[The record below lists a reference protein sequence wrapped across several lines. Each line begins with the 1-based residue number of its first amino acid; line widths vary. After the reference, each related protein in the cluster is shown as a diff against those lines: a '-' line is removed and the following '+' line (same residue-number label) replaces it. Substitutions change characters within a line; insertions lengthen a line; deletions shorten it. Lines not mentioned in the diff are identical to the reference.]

1 MLHACVQT
9 ESVLHFLVCVHT
21 YVRPSAC
28 VLLSSNLLPMVV
40 DVAGCTVGLYY
51 YVDVLGISCVV
62 IGLMASMKG
71 NLDIIDFL
79 QRSTYLHTH
88 VPFFRLT

>member
-1 MLHACVQT
+1 
-9 ESVLHFLVCVHT
+9 
-21 YVRPSAC
+21 
-28 VLLSSNLLPMVV
+28 MVV
-40 DVAGCTVGLYY
+40 DVAGCAVGLYY

-79 QRSTYLHTH
+79 QRSIYIHMYLFLDLHNGLFI
-88 VPFFRLT
+88 PLILLFFLIARLFCAF